1 MTRIY
6 HRKFRWHGKSTPPP
20 PSYWVTR
27 RFAFA
32 SAAFDQSRKTIFTKK
47 KVKCLNDKM
56 LFFILVST
64 RILQQ
69 YFHSPNK
76 WTRLLVWHWR
86 TNLSF
91 RCSFFF
97 ANFFFGP
104 ISFLLDFPILHVS
117 PSGVSKLYDI
127 CHRWFACLHDLPR
140 IVLVAVRC
148 FVHSS
153 FVYLCD
159 FWQEHKHQDTVKFC
173 RLTLIALFKV
183 RKCLYFASMAFL
195 FYLFR
200 WRQTKKNHFQSCCSV
215 LCSYCECLAAIIAE
229 MSA

>member
-20 PSYWVTR
+20 TSYWVTR

-32 SAAFDQSRKTIFTKK
+32 SAAFDRSRKTIFTKK

-97 ANFFFGP
+97 ANFFFWSHLFSAGF
-104 ISFLLDFPILHVS
+104 SH
-117 PSGVSKLYDI
+117 
-127 CHRWFACLHDLPR
+127 FAC
-140 IVLVAVRC
+140 ISVRC
-148 FVHSS
+148 FKTIWHLPSLVRLFTWFTAYRVGCGS
-153 FVYLCD
+153 L
-159 FWQEHKHQDTVKFC
+159 FC
-173 RLTLIALFKV
+173 
-183 RKCLYFASMAFL
+183 AFL
-195 FYLFR
+195 V
-200 WRQTKKNHFQSCCSV
+200 CVSV
-215 LCSYCECLAAIIAE
+215 WLLTGA
-229 MSA
+229 